1 MTMPDLEAIRQEIL
15 AVPGVREVKVESV
28 TYIEVEVVV
37 SSQEARRAWYGKEQ
51 ELYEK
56 YPDLGFSFRAR
67 VEEVK
72 P

>member
-1 MTMPDLEAIRQEIL
+1 MNMPDLEALRRELL
-15 AVPGVREVKVESV
+15 AFPGVKEATVESV